1 MIARLP
7 PPVVP
12 GDRIGVAAL
21 GGPVRP
27 ERLEA
32 GIAALRALGFE
43 PVLASNLGSRHDLFA
58 GGDAERLGAL
68 YELADDASLRAIFF
82 ARGGHGALRLL
93 PSFDWDRIGRNPR
106 AWVGYSDL
114 TPFLLG
120 IVQRVGLVAFH
131 GPMVAAD
138 LARGLTPDE
147 RDSLLATL
155 AGEFPAVF
163 AASDALLA
171 ADAPERCE
179 GVLLGGCLSLLCAT
193 LGTPWAPDLSG
204 AILLLEDVAEP
215 TYRLDRMLTHLYLSG
230 SLTGVRG
237 VVLGDFRGT
246 EEAKDEPSTLPG
258 RVAAVAAGVPVLA
271 GLECGHV
278 APNRTLPLGLVASI
292 DAGNRTLTVGAESSA
307 R

>member
-7 PPVVP
+7 PPVVA
-12 GDRIGVAAL
+12 GDRVGVAAL

-32 GIAALRALGFE
+32 GIAALRTLGFE
-43 PVLASNLGSRHDLFA
+43 PVPGRNLASRHDLFA
-58 GGDAERLGAL
+58 GSDDERLGAL

-93 PSFDWDRIGRNPR
+93 PRLDWDRIGRFPR
-106 AWVGYSDL
+106 AWIGYSDL

-120 IVQRVGLVAFH
+120 VVQRIGLVAFH

-138 LARGLTPDE
+138 LARGLMAEE
-147 RDSLLATL
+147 RDSLLTTL
-155 AGEFPAVF
+155 AGELPAVH
-163 AASDALLA
+163 AASDALLSSGTPA
-171 ADAPERCE
+171 RCE

-193 LGTPWAPDLSG
+193 LGTPWAPDLNG
-204 AILLLEDVAEP
+204 AILLLEDVGEP
-215 TYRLDRMLTHLYLSG
+215 TYRLDRMLTHLHLSG

-237 VVLGDFRGT
+237 VVLGDLRGT

-278 APNRTLPLGLVASI
+278 APNRTFPLGLLASI
-292 DAGNRTLTVGAESSA
+292 DAGCRTLTVGAESSA

>member
-1 MIARLP
+1 MRVNPVQP
-7 PPVVP
+7 PPAVRS
-12 GDRIGVAAL
+12 GDRVGVAAL
-21 GGPVRP
+21 RT
-27 ERLEA
+27 
-32 GIAALRALGFE
+32 LGFE
-43 PVLASNLGSRHDLFA
+43 PVVGSNLGSRHDLFA
-58 GGDAERLGAL
+58 GGDDERLGAL

-93 PSFDWDRIGRNPR
+93 PRLDWNRIGRNPR

-120 IVQRVGLVAFH
+120 LVQRIGVVAFH

-138 LARGLTPDE
+138 LARGLTTDE

-155 AGEFPAVF
+155 AGELPATY
-163 AASDALLA
+163 AASESLLDAEG
-171 ADAPERCE
+171 PERCE

-193 LGTPWAPDLSG
+193 LGTPWAPELSG

-215 TYRLDRMLTHLYLSG
+215 TYRLDRMLTHLHLSG

-237 VVLGDFRGT
+237 VVLGDLRGSD
-246 EEAKDEPSTLPG
+246 EARDEPSTLPG
-258 RVAAVAAGVPVLA
+258 RVAAAVAGVPVLA

-278 APNRTLPLGLVASI
+278 APNRTFPLGLVASI
-292 DAGNRTLTVGAESSA
+292 DAESRTLTVGAESSA